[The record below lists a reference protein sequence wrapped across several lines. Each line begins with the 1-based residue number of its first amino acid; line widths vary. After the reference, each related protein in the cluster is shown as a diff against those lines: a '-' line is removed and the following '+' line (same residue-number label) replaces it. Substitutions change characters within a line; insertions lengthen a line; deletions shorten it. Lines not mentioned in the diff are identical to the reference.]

1 MSCERC
7 GGLMV
12 IDSVG
17 DDLGKDSRPGMNAE
31 RCINCGNFE
40 DSLIQSN
47 RGPLRLPRRFGHHT
61 IGQGTEVCSA
71 KLVAVNRRRPL

>member
-12 IDSVG
+12 VDSVG
-17 DDLGKDSRPGMNAE
+17 DDLRKDSRPGMNAE

-40 DSLIQSN
+40 DLIIQFN
-47 RGPLRLPRRFGHHT
+47 RGPLRLTRRLGHHT
-61 IGQGTEVCSA
+61 IGQGTEDCSA
-71 KLVAVNRRRPL
+71 KLVEVNRKRPL